1 MPKSSIIQVPHQMV
15 NTSFTSKKEVSVTS
29 NPELVLLIKIS
40 TLEHV
45 DLLIRKL
52 FTKNIPN
59 VPLAGRLP
67 YFIRA
72 WEKISQDQEIL
83 PIVKRYEIPFESLL
97 FQEKTLNF
105 TKIPKEQFS
114 LVEQEVLEISE
125 KGTIQKVVPAQGQ
138 FLSNLFLVEKRME
151 WTAHW

>member
-1 MPKSSIIQVPHQMV
+1 M
-15 NTSFTSKKEVSVTS
+15 TS

-40 TLEHV
+40 TLGHV
-45 DLLIRKL
+45 ELLIRKL

-72 WEKISQDQEIL
+72 CQKISQDQEIL
-83 PIVKRYEIPFESLL
+83 SILKRYQIPFESLL
-97 FQEKTLNF
+97 FQEKTPNF
-105 TKIPKEQFS
+105 QNKISKEQFS
-114 LVEQEVLEISE
+114 RVEQEVLEILE

-151 WTAHW
+151 

>member
-1 MPKSSIIQVPHQMV
+1 MPKSSIIQVPHQIV
-15 NTSFTSKKEVSVTS
+15 NTSFTSQKEIPVTS

-52 FTKNIPN
+52 FTKNTPN

-72 WEKISQDQEIL
+72 CEKISQDQEIL
-83 PIVKRYEIPFESLL
+83 SILKRYQIPFESLL
-97 FQEKTLNF
+97 FQEKTPNF
-105 TKIPKEQFS
+105 QNKISKEQFS
-114 LVEQEVLEISE
+114 RVEQEVLEILE

-151 WTAHW
+151 